1 MLPFGGGVDISGPV
15 VPVTGGILS
24 EEVVIPVDGRVVFGG
39 VVVPVEEVPVAAD
52 VLTLLVVI
60 RPHTKNNF
68 PSYDKY
74 IK

>member
-15 VPVTGGILS
+15 VPVSGGILS
-24 EEVVIPVDGRVVFGG
+24 EEVVIPVDGRVVFG